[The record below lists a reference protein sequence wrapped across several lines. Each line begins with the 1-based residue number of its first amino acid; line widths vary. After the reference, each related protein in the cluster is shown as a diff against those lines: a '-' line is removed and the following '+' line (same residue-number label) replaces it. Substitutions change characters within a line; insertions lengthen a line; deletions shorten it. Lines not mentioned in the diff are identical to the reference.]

1 MNTIN
6 NEKIKTYNECNV
18 DEKELLDTFR
28 AMKLNYDQARF
39 ELYSYRLNDLIEKYE
54 KIVEMRRDAQALFFE
69 IMEEIDKDGL
79 SAIDVS
85 YEKFGRNRQIEEDYI
100 NEELNMTKEYKTVFD
115 EALALIYDGT
125 AEKILIQ
132 DECNWKL

>member
-54 KIVEMRRDAQALFFE
+54 NIVEMRRDAQALFFE

-85 YEKFGRNRQIEEDYI
+85 YEKFGRNRQVEEDYI
-100 NEELNMTKEYKTVFD
+100 NEEVNIIQEY
-115 EALALIYDGT
+115 
-125 AEKILIQ
+125 
-132 DECNWKL
+132 

>member
-6 NEKIKTYNECNV
+6 NKKIKTYNECNV

-85 YEKFGRNRQIEEDYI
+85 YEKFGRNRQVEEDYI
-100 NEELNMTKEYKTVFD
+100 NEEVNIIQEYKLGFD
-115 EALALIYDGT
+115 EALTLIYDGT
-125 AEKILIQ
+125 AEQLLIQ
-132 DECNWKL
+132 DENNW

>member
-18 DEKELLDTFR
+18 DEKKLLDTFR

-39 ELYSYRLNDLIEKYE
+39 ELYSYRINDLIEKYE
-54 KIVEMRRDAQALFFE
+54 NIVEMRRDTQALFFE
-69 IMEEIDKDGL
+69 IMKEIDKDGL

-85 YEKFGRNRQIEEDYI
+85 YEKFGHNRQIEEDFI
-100 NEELNMTKEYKTVFD
+100 NEEVNVIQEYKVGFD
-115 EALALIYDGT
+115 EALDIIYSGV
-125 AEKILIQ
+125 AEQLHYSGR
-132 DECNWKL
+132 E